1 VKISWMLYDRNTGEV
16 KLCET
21 LEDALA
27 QVDRICSEYGSGD
40 DAYPDDGEI
49 LLARVT
55 HRNVF
60 KVEDRAINHPCLKHP
75 GEIALCSDC
84 DEPEQCAEA
93 DEWEYPGYDECG
105 KIVMERVFSE
115 SLYLD
120 EEVIRARKAR
130 EAAREREW
138 KEKME
143 RLLTSNRWLPEQP
156 EEVVRG
162 DKGDAASLLLHAVE
176 THLENIEHW
185 LRSGVPASPEKSFVI
200 YEMLRDAA
208 IAARKAG
215 IE

>member
-1 VKISWMLYDRNTGEV
+1 
-16 KLCET
+16 
-21 LEDALA
+21 
-27 QVDRICSEYGSGD
+27 
-40 DAYPDDGEI
+40 
-49 LLARVT
+49 
-55 HRNVF
+55 
-60 KVEDRAINHPCLKHP
+60 
-75 GEIALCSDC
+75 
-84 DEPEQCAEA
+84 
-93 DEWEYPGYDECG
+93 
-105 KIVMERVFSE
+105 MERVFSE

-162 DKGDAASLLLHAVE
+162 DKGDAASFLLHAAE
-176 THLENIEHW
+176 TQLENIEHW

>member
-1 VKISWMLYDRNTGEV
+1 MKVAWMLHDRNTGEIR
-16 KLCET
+16 LCET
-21 LEDALA
+21 LEDARM

-60 KVEDRAINHPCLKHP
+60 KAEDRAINHPCIKHP
-75 GEIALCSDC
+75 GAIALCSDC

-93 DEWEYPGYDECG
+93 DEWEYPGYDEWG
-105 KIVMERVFSE
+105 KIVMEPIFDE
-115 SLYLD
+115 LLD
-120 EEVIRARKAR
+120 LDYEGIRARK
-130 EAAREREW
+130 AAREREW

-143 RLLTSNRWLPEQP
+143 RLLASGKWLPDQTEDP
-156 EEVVRG
+156 PRG
-162 DKGDAASLLLHAVE
+162 DKGDAASFLLHAAE
-176 THLENIEHW
+176 TLLENIEHW
-185 LRSGVPASPEKSFVI
+185 LRSGVPASPEKVFVI

-208 IAARKAG
+208 ITARKAG